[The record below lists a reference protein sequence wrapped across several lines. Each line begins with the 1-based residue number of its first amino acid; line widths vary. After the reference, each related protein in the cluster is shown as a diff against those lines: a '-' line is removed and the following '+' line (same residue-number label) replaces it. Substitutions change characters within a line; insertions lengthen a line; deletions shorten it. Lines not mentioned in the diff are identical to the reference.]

1 MWLGQNSFRIIEGL
15 CAAAKIGGVFCPANW
30 RQSAAEFEFVIT
42 DVDPKVVINQA
53 AEIGAI
59 TQTARDTIVSGPGST
74 ARWLLHDAEGDSS
87 VDSYEAFLAGH
98 PTDAPG
104 LIIDPGSSVL
114 MLYTAAFTGTPNGAL
129 LSHTAILVQDLVM
142 PPIGLALGKVNMS
155 DLFVNLSDKP
165 VHSLAEAKAA
175 GAATI
180 NYGVFLN
187 TIIEFLIIAFFVFL
201 IVKAVTRL
209 HPASVT
215 TKACPMCA
223 ETIPVVAKRC
233 GHCTS
238 DLTMAKI

>member
-1 MWLGQNSFRIIEGL
+1 MIKDFKAFIMRGNVVDLAVGVIIGT
-15 CAAAKIGGVFCPANW
+15 AFGKIVT
-30 RQSAAEFEFVIT
+30 S
-42 DVDPKVVINQA
+42 
-53 AEIGAI
+53 
-59 TQTARDTIVSGPGST
+59 
-74 ARWLLHDAEGDSS
+74 
-87 VDSYEAFLAGH
+87 
-98 PTDAPG
+98 
-104 LIIDPGSSVL
+104 
-114 MLYTAAFTGTPNGAL
+114 
-129 LSHTAILVQDLVM
+129 LVQDLVM

-165 VHSLAEAKAA
+165 VHSLVEAKAA